1 MNKSDKTNR
10 ISSLETMFGNY
21 ISTSPEK
28 IIMLALRIM
37 QGIAK
42 TLAEHVLDLKHSPL
56 SKQAMKRQT
65 LRLWAEYS
73 LGTINKIIDMKS
85 GPSNQSA
92 EEMEF
97 IRRLILILQRHS
109 CQLHSVGIDINDG
122 TGD

>member
-1 MNKSDKTNR
+1 
-10 ISSLETMFGNY
+10 
-21 ISTSPEK
+21 
-28 IIMLALRIM
+28 MLALRIM

-97 IRRLILILQRHS
+97 IRRLIRRDIHS
-109 CQLHSVGIDINDG
+109 QLHSVGIDINDG

>member
-1 MNKSDKTNR
+1 
-10 ISSLETMFGNY
+10 
-21 ISTSPEK
+21 
-28 IIMLALRIM
+28 MLALRIM

-42 TLAEHVLDLKHSPL
+42 TLAEHVLD
-56 SKQAMKRQT
+56 KQAMKRQT

-97 IRRLILILQRHS
+97 IRRLILIRRDIHS
-109 CQLHSVGIDINDG
+109 QLHSVGIDINDG

>member
-21 ISTSPEK
+21 ISTSPKK

-73 LGTINKIIDMKS
+73 LGTINKLINMKS
-85 GPSNQSA
+85 KDNGSVHECNS
-92 EEMEF
+92 EEKEF
-97 IRRLILILQRHS
+97 VKRLKLIRADIHS
-109 CQLHSVGIDINDG
+109 QLASCGCDIDD
-122 TGD
+122 